1 MPWARRAP
9 PALTRRRCSRATGR
23 ACGARCCRR
32 ALRAPRP
39 RRAVRAPVMT
49 GAWLA
54 RTQARF
60 EHLGRIMRCV
70 GCDRCKLWGT
80 LQARGLRGKES
91 HTRHTRTR
99 WAVGRTTHTHTHPTM
114 CVCVCKCM
122 CMCMCVCPRP
132 ARSWCEGSSI
142 RPPTP
147 RHNPQH
153 RRAARVGA
161 AGRGRAISGNLV
173 QSRGL
178 SGNLAAGARV
188 RDSGA
193 RAARRRRRACAGSDA
208 AGGGGARG
216 DARAALCVARVCAG
230 APLSTERATVGWR
243 EKRGDGR

>member
-122 CMCMCVCPRP
+122 CMCVCVCPRP

-142 RPPTP
+142 RPPHPSSQPATQKSGESWGCRP
-147 RHNPQH
+147 
-153 RRAARVGA
+153 GA
-161 AGRGRAISGNLV
+161 CNLGESHAISGTLG
-173 QSRGL
+173 QSRC
-178 SGNLAAGARV
+178 
-188 RDSGA
+188 
-193 RAARRRRRACAGSDA
+193 RRAGSRQRCACCSPTPTGL
-208 AGGGGARG
+208 R
-216 DARAALCVARVCAG
+216 RL
-230 APLSTERATVGWR
+230 
-243 EKRGDGR
+243 